1 MVTNQLKPTFRPTS
15 DEKFINPFT
24 DYGFKRIFGT
34 EISKDLLIEFLNSLI
49 PETKIEDLA
58 FCNVEQIG
66 PTEGSRRAF
75 FDILCRNSNNEYIL
89 VEMQRKSQEHFQDRI
104 LFYTSFLIQNQM
116 TTVQRAYRKMKKEM
130 KQRQVDPLDYPD
142 CNTSWLYHMKHIYV
156 VCFLDYTMFEEYPET
171 YRWDVLRMDKKHHV
185 IFGDALQE
193 IYLETPKFRLPLSQC
208 DTLEKRFLYV
218 LNNMEVLDR
227 LPKELN
233 NQLFQRMKEIASLSN
248 LSADQMIAYH
258 RSMMEDYA
266 YYDTINTTFKKGE
279 AKGRKEQTIEMARKL
294 KEEGFDSAIIAKCSG
309 LSLEEIEAL

>member
-1 MVTNQLKPTFRPTS
+1 
-15 DEKFINPFT
+15 
-24 DYGFKRIFGT
+24 
-34 EISKDLLIEFLNSLI
+34 
-49 PETKIEDLA
+49 
-58 FCNVEQIG
+58 
-66 PTEGSRRAF
+66 
-75 FDILCRNSNNEYIL
+75 
-89 VEMQRKSQEHFQDRI
+89 
-104 LFYTSFLIQNQM
+104 
-116 TTVQRAYRKMKKEM
+116 
-130 KQRQVDPLDYPD
+130 
-142 CNTSWLYHMKHIYV
+142 
-156 VCFLDYTMFEEYPET
+156 MFEEYPET

-193 IYLETPKFRLPLSQC
+193 IYLEMPKFRLPLSQC

-266 YYDTINTTFKKGE
+266 YYDTINTTVKKGE
-279 AKGRKEQTIEMARKL
+279 AKGHKEGREEGRKEGIAEGEVKGRTEMARKL